1 MADNVYALVHEGNR
15 AFGISFPDF
24 PGCVSGGD
32 TIDEAIR
39 RGREALA
46 FHVEGMAE
54 DGDELPVPRS
64 LTELRKDLEFRK
76 AAEDAVVVS
85 VPVDLPG
92 KAVRVNIS
100 MDERLL
106 ESVDRAASATGQ
118 SRSAFLAEAARARI
132 LGRL

>member
-1 MADNVYALVHEGNR
+1 MADNVYALVHEGDR

-32 TIDEAIR
+32 TIDDAIR

-46 FHVEGMAE
+46 FHVEGMVE
-54 DGDELPVPRS
+54 DGDDLPVPRT
-64 LTELRKDLEFRK
+64 LTDLRKDQEFR
-76 AAEDAVVVS
+76 EDAEGAVIVS
-85 VPVDLPG
+85 VPIDLPG

-106 ESVDRAASATGQ
+106 DSVDRAAAASGQ
-118 SRSAFLAEAARARI
+118 SRSAFLAAAARALI
-132 LGRL
+132 SSS

>member
-1 MADNVYALVHEGNR
+1 MADNVYALIHEGDR

-24 PGCVSGGD
+24 PGCISGGE

-46 FHVEGMAE
+46 FHVQGMLE
-54 DGDELPVPRS
+54 DGDELPILRS
-64 LTELRKDLEFRK
+64 LTEIRNDPDFRE
-76 AAEDAVVVS
+76 AANDAVVAT

-100 MDERLL
+100 IDERLL
-106 ESVDRAASATGQ
+106 ESVDRAAAASGQ
-118 SRSAFLAEAARARI
+118 SRSAFLAAAARTRI
-132 LGRL
+132 AGG

>member
-1 MADNVYALVHEGNR
+1 MAENVYALVHEGDR

-24 PGCVSGGD
+24 PGCISGGG

-46 FHVEGMAE
+46 FHVQGMAE
-54 DGDELPVPRS
+54 DGDEMPVPRS
-64 LTELRKDLEFRK
+64 LTELRKDPEFRE
-76 AAEDAVVVS
+76 AAEDAVIVS
-85 VPVDLPG
+85 MPVEFPG

-106 ESVDRAASATGQ
+106 ESVDRAAASSGQ
-118 SRSAFLAEAARARI
+118 SRSAFLAAAARARI
-132 LGRL
+132 LGG